1 MAKKQTRRC
10 ISVNREDY
18 EAAKVEAERRGVTLA
33 VLVKTALGAIGVPV
47 VESPRQTPELV
58 RIAAARRA
66 ASIEAREKTVRRPS
80 RERQLLGDQI
90 ADACGF
96 A

>member
-33 VLVKTALGAIGVPV
+33 VLVKTGLAAIGVPV
-47 VESPRQTPELV
+47 VDAPMQTPELV
-58 RIAAARRA
+58 KLAAARRA
-66 ASIEAREKTVRRPS
+66 ASIEAREKAVRRPS
-80 RERQLLGDQI
+80 RERQVLGDQI

>member
-10 ISVNREDY
+10 ISLNRSDY
-18 EAAKVEAERRGVTLA
+18 EAAKLTAAQRGVTLTG
-33 VLVKTALGAIGVPV
+33 LVELGLAAMGVPMT
-47 VESPRQTPELV
+47 PHPQQPPELARANAQRRAQSV
-58 RIAAARRA
+58 AARL
-66 ASIEAREKTVRRPS
+66 PS
-80 RERQLLGDQI
+80 RERQVLGDQI